1 MLLSLNCCV
10 VVLLG
15 LFAATACAAPDSANQ
30 QAERLH
36 VKRLMNGF
44 VAITAEQ
51 NVRQFISGIVMLC
64 SFVYISDAFSS
75 SFSLRSSC
83 LTPGNGPHFSINS
96 LAHSRRSI
104 FAECADAYVVLIQQ
118 RRY

>member
-51 NVRQFISGIVMLC
+51 NVIFLFFFCKTSIYQRNCYAVFFCVYLRCILILFLAQVELSYTGERPTFFDQFP
-64 SFVYISDAFSS
+64 
-75 SFSLRSSC
+75 R
-83 LTPGNGPHFSINS
+83 P
-96 LAHSRRSI
+96 LAQVDFRRM
-104 FAECADAYVVLIQQ
+104 
-118 RRY
+118 R

>member
-1 MLLSLNCCV
+1 MMLLSLNCCV

-36 VKRLMNGF
+36 VKRLINGF

-51 NVRQFISGIVMLC
+51 NVR
-64 SFVYISDAFSS
+64 
-75 SFSLRSSC
+75 
-83 LTPGNGPHFSINS
+83 
-96 LAHSRRSI
+96 
-104 FAECADAYVVLIQQ
+104 
-118 RRY
+118 